1 MIYRCC
7 CCLH

>member
-7 CCLH
+7 KKT